1 MSDIQRAIETM
12 RQLPM
17 FEFCGDI
24 INVWSGPCDSPSSI
38 LLGAMYIDKG
48 KDLLYIKEDIKG
60 QKIVATALE
69 LISKGDVDDVIAYL
83 GDI

>member
-1 MSDIQRAIETM
+1 MSDVQRAIETM

-24 INVWSGPCDSPSSI
+24 INVWGGPYDSPTSI
-38 LLGAMYIDKG
+38 LLGAIYVDRS

-69 LISKGDVDDVIAYL
+69 LINKGDVDDVIAYL